1 MCSIGVQFNGRDDLF
16 VLQLLLFLLVF
27 VVDLLS
33 EGELID
39 QIDEVVLLYELFS
52 VSLEDFQIYDIKL
65 VIFIIIKN

>member
-1 MCSIGVQFNGRDDLF
+1 MRSIGVQFNGRDDLF

-65 VIFIIIKN
+65 VIFVIIKN

>member
-1 MCSIGVQFNGRDDLF
+1 MCSIGVQFNGRDDFF

-52 VSLEDFQIYDIKL
+52 VSLEDFQIMI
-65 VIFIIIKN
+65 